1 MNRKMERP
9 IFIRDT
15 DPLRQGSTLVVGI
28 DKKGHISRFN
38 ETLEQLTGS
47 SKEDVIDVPFST
59 YFSKQIPEEEL
70 KNLINQARFNPDSVD
85 IDTSFQTVNGENV
98 IVSWT
103 GFPIKNEDDGRVSQL
118 NLVGTPQNNV
128 NSAQAK
134 KSNKKKKATS
144 AKKSISSKSKNKNQD
159 TSKNKRKKETIST
172 GSEGSD
178 TKKESK
184 QKKTAKKKKSKRDAN
199 KTKKDSEKKDTSKN
213 NSKTS
218 KKTGKKESS
227 KKSSTKKSKKKVKL
241 KRKSKKAESKKKAQS
256 EKTSE
261 KIEEQDDQTKADQEH
276 TEKPIKK
283 PSFGLKNRFP
293 KIKSKITKK
302 SKKHSVLPQFS
313 KKEDSLKLKKEAKK
327 EETPK
332 SLKTKIKKLQK
343 ENKKFKQEN
352 SKLEKQLES
361 AKFKRNEI
369 KNFFNSKFRF
379 IRDSIAIRK
388 KRDEFQQMMQQLSER
403 KEKLEQLEADMVL
416 EKKEFKQKI
425 EEFITWREK
434 LEKLEEEI
442 EKRRQFL
449 SEQETFLN
457 KQYDKVLSHELEQP
471 ASYTQQPEQE
481 KAEPEKDKGILEK
494 DDLFNSLTVEAAVL
508 QRGRIKK
515 ANKRFAKML
524 GYSEDEL
531 VGKHLVDFVGP
542 TGLPG
547 VEQHYMNRLKG
558 VDDASYKTVFLSKEE
573 NEIPVKVNVKTG
585 DFQGERAEIAIFNE
599 V

>member
-1 MNRKMERP
+1 MERP

-15 DPLRQGSTLVVGI
+15 DPVHQGSTLVVGI

-59 YFSKQIPEEEL
+59 YFSKQIPKEEL

-134 KSNKKKKATS
+134 KPKKKKKATS
-144 AKKSISSKSKNKNQD
+144 AKKSTSSKSKNKNQD

-184 QKKTAKKKKSKRDAN
+184 QKKTAKEKQSKRDAN
-199 KTKKDSEKKDTSKN
+199 KTKKDSEKKDTSEN
-213 NSKTS
+213 TSKTS
-218 KKTGKKESS
+218 KKTEKKESS
-227 KKSSTKKSKKKVKL
+227 IKSSTKKSKKKVKL
-241 KRKSKKAESKKKAQS
+241 KRKSKKAESKKKEQS

-261 KIEEQDDQTKADQEH
+261 KIAEQDDQTKADQER

-293 KIKSKITKK
+293 KIKSKITEK

-313 KKEDSLKLKKEAKK
+313 KKEDSPKLKKEAKK

-343 ENKKFKQEN
+343 ENKKLQQEN

-388 KRDEFQQMMQQLSER
+388 KRNEFQQMMQQLSER

-542 TGLPG
+542 AGLPG